1 MALDS
6 VESGSEAAYDVILVF
21 SLVHHFDEATN
32 RQLVSRAARALRP
45 GGYLVIGDALRP
57 SAPGKGGQQAAF
69 LDLYFALTSESGLW
83 SFDDMRDWQV
93 AAGQRRARRSP
104 WCPVAHSRSRL
115 GSGAPRRRPI
125 ASPRTSLYT
134 GLFGVRDLL
143 RRGTRCSTGRV
154 RTRPE
159 GDTLVQHPGMVR
171 RRSSAGRSTFVT

>member
-83 SFDDMRDWQV
+83 SFDDMRD
-93 AAGQRRARRSP
+93 
-104 WCPVAHSRSRL
+104 
-115 GSGAPRRRPI
+115 
-125 ASPRTSLYT
+125 
-134 GLFGVRDLL
+134 
-143 RRGTRCSTGRV
+143 
-154 RTRPE
+154 
-159 GDTLVQHPGMVR
+159 
-171 RRSSAGRSTFVT
+171 